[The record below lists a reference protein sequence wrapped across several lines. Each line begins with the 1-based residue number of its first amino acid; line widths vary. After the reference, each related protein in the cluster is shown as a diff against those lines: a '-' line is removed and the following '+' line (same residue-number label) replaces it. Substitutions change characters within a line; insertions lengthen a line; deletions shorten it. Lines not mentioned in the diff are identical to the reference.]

1 MENTV
6 KLTQIEGISARQ
18 IFEAFKCLENQIE
31 TLKEQIKP
39 PKVEERYLSR
49 NQVSEILGVSLVTVH
64 DWTGKGFL
72 KAYRLG
78 QKVFYK
84 AAEIDAAM
92 VEIKKG
98 GRRYEK

>member
-1 MENTV
+1 MQVAE
-6 KLTQIEGISARQ
+6 KMTQIDGVSARQ
-18 IFEAFKCLENQIE
+18 IFEAFKTLESKIE
-31 TLKEQIKP
+31 DLKTQAP
-39 PKVEERYLSR
+39 PAPAPGYLSR
-49 NQVSEILGVSLVTVH
+49 QEVAKMLNVSLVTLN
-64 DWTGKGFL
+64 DWTNKGFL

-98 GRRYEK
+98 GRQHGKG